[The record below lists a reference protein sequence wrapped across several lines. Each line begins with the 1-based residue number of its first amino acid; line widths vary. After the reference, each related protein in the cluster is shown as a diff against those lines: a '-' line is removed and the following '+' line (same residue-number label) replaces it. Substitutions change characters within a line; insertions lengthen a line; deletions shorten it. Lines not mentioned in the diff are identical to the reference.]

1 MSEWDGLATPILVAE
16 DDDTTV
22 RFLRPN
28 LEKAGFAPHI
38 VTSGKEALALAPVV
52 QPAVIVL
59 DVGLPDMSGFE
70 VCRLMK
76 EDGRIAEIPI
86 LFLTGHSGLDDRVTG
101 LQIGAQDYLPKPF
114 QMAELEARL
123 RAIVRSRAE
132 TEEQRDQLAKKN
144 EELMAIINHELRA
157 PLTVI
162 SMASQI
168 LAERQISEQR
178 REHLVQSIRS
188 SATSLTHIIDDLL
201 FLANPA
207 RRLGTCHMRPL
218 VLGVV
223 ESSRPLVHEHGL
235 HIAARVPQDLPVVV
249 ADEQQM
255 RRALHHLID
264 NAVKFTPRGGIITIT
279 VAVVQSG
286 VVTHGEL
293 KPGTDGLLTPPG
305 LLPEGD
311 DQPWLLI
318 VVRDTGIGIA
328 PEHHRRIFEPFYQ
341 VDSSSTRVA
350 QGLGLGL
357 AVVATVMRSHNGH
370 LSIRSSGGMG
380 TEIHLAMPVQPA
392 RIDLL
397 RLAEDQDEPE
407 GA

>member
-1 MSEWDGLATPILVAE
+1 
-16 DDDTTV
+16 
-22 RFLRPN
+22 
-28 LEKAGFAPHI
+28 
-38 VTSGKEALALAPVV
+38 
-52 QPAVIVL
+52 
-59 DVGLPDMSGFE
+59 
-70 VCRLMK
+70 
-76 EDGRIAEIPI
+76 
-86 LFLTGHSGLDDRVTG
+86 
-101 LQIGAQDYLPKPF
+101 
-114 QMAELEARL
+114 
-123 RAIVRSRAE
+123 
-132 TEEQRDQLAKKN
+132 
-144 EELMAIINHELRA
+144 MAIINHELRA

-168 LAERQISEQR
+168 LAERQIGEQR

-207 RRLGTCHMRPL
+207 RRLSTCQMRPL

-223 ESSRPLVHEHGL
+223 EAARPFVNEHDL

-255 RRALHHLID
+255 RRALRHLID

-279 VAVVQSG
+279 LAVVQSG
-286 VVTHGEL
+286 RVTHGEL
-293 KPGTDGLLTPPG
+293 KPGTDDLLTPPG
-305 LLPEGD
+305 LLPDGD
-311 DQPWLLI
+311 DQPWLVI

-328 PEHHRRIFEPFYQ
+328 PEHHRRVFEPFYQ

-357 AVVATVMRSHNGH
+357 AVVTTVMRSHNGR
-370 LSIRSSGGMG
+370 LTIRSSGGMG

-392 RIDLL
+392 RDDMAHLADDL
-397 RLAEDQDEPE
+397 DEPE